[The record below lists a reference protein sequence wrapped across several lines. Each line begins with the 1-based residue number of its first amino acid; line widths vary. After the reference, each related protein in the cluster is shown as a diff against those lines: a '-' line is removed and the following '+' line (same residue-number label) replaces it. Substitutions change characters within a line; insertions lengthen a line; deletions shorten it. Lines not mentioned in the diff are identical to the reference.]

1 MLPSEQFELAIYR
14 WVKAVG
20 LARPV
25 NIPDFYN
32 MPGSKG
38 DYALIVD
45 RLKDLHAHGYIGLF
59 KISGSH
65 RVPYEK
71 FAPMEGEK
79 AFWGGAFTV
88 EIAPG
93 GRKFFEALEEREKN
107 EKNKQ
112 PTNPAE

>member
-1 MLPSEQFELAIYR
+1 
-14 WVKAVG
+14 
-20 LARPV
+20 
-25 NIPDFYN
+25 
-32 MPGSKG
+32 
-38 DYALIVD
+38 
-45 RLKDLHAHGYIGLF
+45 
-59 KISGSH
+59 
-65 RVPYEK
+65 
-71 FAPMEGEK
+71 MEGEK